1 MTIPSGGRRR
11 TGCRGDC
18 TAFGEFG
25 HAHGVRAAR
34 GDERRFT
41 YTRSHGPVSGQCG
54 RLCRGAD
61 RSGERSQK
69 QKAGAVVTRTRVGF
83 PNNGRPLCLAWFRLK
98 KVKKVFDPLAASS
111 SLSLSVPSLLTYS
124 RQFTLFL
131 TLYSLATLRQSTSI
145 PLATR
150 RNNVTSTP
158 FSYPAPRK
166 YKPDNPGIFTLPT
179 SSHYRL
185 PLDII
190 DNHTLLD
197 SQHSTRFDPAWPSV
211 RFINIASF
219 INYSRL
225 STIPLP
231 IP

>member
-1 MTIPSGGRRR
+1 M
-11 TGCRGDC
+11 
-18 TAFGEFG
+18 
-25 HAHGVRAAR
+25 
-34 GDERRFT
+34 
-41 YTRSHGPVSGQCG
+41 
-54 RLCRGAD
+54 
-61 RSGERSQK
+61 
-69 QKAGAVVTRTRVGF
+69 
-83 PNNGRPLCLAWFRLK
+83 
-98 KVKKVFDPLAASS
+98 FDPLAASS

-179 SSHYRL
+179 SSHYRH

-190 DNHTLLD
+190 DSHTPSD

-211 RFINIASF
+211 RFVNIASF
-219 INYSRL
+219 INLFSIIDYTSAHSVGKDSARKLPSIYLVHNKPNNPNAFQL
-225 STIPLP
+225 STGSIQRIDITP
-231 IP
+231 IFIS

>member
-1 MTIPSGGRRR
+1 MTIPSGRRRR
-11 TGCRGDC
+11 TGCGGNC

-34 GDERRFT
+34 GDGGRFT
-41 YTRSHGPVSGQCG
+41 YTRSPGHVSGQCG
-54 RLCRGAD
+54 RTSRGTD

-69 QKAGAVVTRTRVGF
+69 QKAGAVVTRSRDLGSVSQTMDDPSACLVSTREGEKGV
-83 PNNGRPLCLAWFRLK
+83 RPPRSVHRLCLSRSHHFSHIPGNSHS
-98 KVKKVFDPLAASS
+98 FLA
-111 SLSLSVPSLLTYS
+111 
-124 RQFTLFL
+124 
-131 TLYSLATLRQSTSI
+131 LYSLATLRQSTSI

-179 SSHYRL
+179 SSHYRH

-190 DNHTLLD
+190 DSHAFRFAA
-197 SQHSTRFDPAWPSV
+197 QH
-211 RFINIASF
+211 
-219 INYSRL
+219 
-225 STIPLP
+225 
-231 IP
+231 